1 MLPRGTH
8 EFIDDLSDDTTEDD
22 LKFFEVTQW
31 LNSQGKGY
39 LKFSEKIISEN
50 NFKVIPKF
58 TEQDIIQAVNFD
70 MVSDHVIK
78 TFVPPAFRQLFFRI
92 KK

>member
-1 MLPRGTH
+1 M
-8 EFIDDLSDDTTEDD
+8 
-22 LKFFEVTQW
+22 V
-31 LNSQGKGY
+31 
-39 LKFSEKIISEN
+39 KFSSQRLFEIFREKILKKI
-50 NFKVIPKF
+50 FQVIPKF

-78 TFVPPAFRQLFFRI
+78 TFVPPAFRPLFFRI